1 MILNYFGRGLM
12 KSSEFMQQH
21 KTSIA
26 IATILLALII
36 TLTPGVISYIHEYN
50 LMAQELNKLGVQ
62 LESIDNKSNNIALA
76 SNNHNHQAITIQK
89 EVIPNISPYNN
100 EPKKATS
107 VDTTSAAS
115 KDVTVKNQVAAIA
128 EPPTKIDYAPLQAAM
143 DSAIGLE
150 DEDPKSTP
158 FAEPKATIVKKQSP
172 KTKQVHTV
180 KKVPKLQQQANSKS
194 LTYVVQLAIFKNKN
208 SAHSLQTKLKKAGF
222 DAIISSHNKAYRV
235 LIISTQNSKSDAMKL
250 HNKILLKL
258 KINGYIKQ
266 IKI

>member
-1 MILNYFGRGLM
+1 M
-12 KSSEFMQQH
+12 KSSEFIQKH

-26 IATILLALII
+26 IITIFLALII
-36 TLTPGVISYIHEYN
+36 TLAPGIITYINEYN

-62 LESIDNKSNNIALA
+62 LESIDNKSNNITLV
-76 SNNHNHQAITIQK
+76 SNKHNTQDITIQKAEK

-100 EPKKATS
+100 EPNKANS
-107 VDTTSAAS
+107 VDTASAAS
-115 KDVTVKNQVAAIA
+115 KDVRVKTQVAAVA
-128 EPPTKIDYAPLQAAM
+128 EPPTKVDYAPLQEAM

-150 DEDPKSTP
+150 DEDPKSSP
-158 FAEPKATIVKKQSP
+158 FDEPKVTIVKKQSP
-172 KTKQVHTV
+172 QTKHIHTV
-180 KKVPKLQQQANSKS
+180 KKPLKLQHKATSKS

-222 DAIISSHNKAYRV
+222 DAVISSHNKVYRV
-235 LIISTQNSKSDAMKL
+235 LIISTQNSKSGAIKL